1 MKARRKLEWLMTT
14 PIASKGLSCTATL
27 DYATRTLTFEHRGWF
42 LSKAQKA
49 SPVIVPFDEIASVE
63 YERKWFRITRR
74 GHEPWKGG
82 VASDPTSIAL
92 STRRR
97 SHSECSK

>member
-1 MKARRKLEWLMTT
+1 MS
-14 PIASKGLSCTATL
+14 IADDDPNRLKGSSCTATL
-27 DYATRTLTFEHRGWF
+27 DYATRTLTFEH
-42 LSKAQKA
+42 
-49 SPVIVPFDEIASVE
+49 
-63 YERKWFRITRR
+63 R